1 MRVRR
6 KLSLLVLLVMLTGY
20 SLPTFS
26 QTEDPLFAS
35 IRKAGKVR
43 VAIASLP
50 PYMMMSP
57 SGEAT
62 GAIVDLHNMV
72 LKRLGLPAITP
83 VITQWDAMIP
93 GLQAHQFDY
102 VASLAI
108 TEARCKELLFSAP
121 HYAYQLGLFVLLGN
135 PKRLTGV
142 ADVARSPDIKVA
154 MITSA
159 AWMSYALNQ
168 GVKPAQLVRVP
179 DVQASLATV
188 VGGRADVYID
198 SQVSIPSPEQKGV
211 ELVVDEKSPV
221 FGSGAVFRKEDV
233 RFRDAFSEQLRLLIR
248 SGAIE
253 ELSNKYGITNGDA
266 EAQLLAKLTKASE
279 SVPSCE

>member
-1 MRVRR
+1 MRVLP
-6 KLSLLVLLVMLTGY
+6 KLSLLVLLALLTGY
-20 SLPTFS
+20 SFPASS
-26 QTEDPLFAS
+26 QTEDSLLAS

-43 VAIASLP
+43 VAMASLP

-57 SGEAT
+57 TGEAT
-62 GAIVDLHNMV
+62 GLIVDLHNMV
-72 LKRLGLPAITP
+72 LKRLGLPALTP
-83 VITQWDAMIP
+83 VITQWEAMVP

-108 TEARCKELLFSAP
+108 TEARCHELVFSAP

-135 PKRLTGV
+135 PKHLTSV
-142 ADVARSPDIKVA
+142 ADVARNPDIKVA

-159 AWMSYALNQ
+159 AWMTYTMKQ
-168 GVKPAQLVRVP
+168 GVKSAQLVRVP

-198 SQVSIPSPEQKGV
+198 SEVSIPNPEQKGV
-211 ELVVDEKSPV
+211 ELIVDERSPS
-221 FGSGAVFRKEDV
+221 FGSGAVFRKEDIS
-233 RFRDAFSEQLRLLIR
+233 FRDAFSEQLRLLIQ
-248 SGAIE
+248 SGAIQ
-253 ELSNKYGITNGDA
+253 ELSNKYGIANGGA
-266 EAQLLAKLTKASE
+266 EAQLLAKLTRASD